1 MHEEHERVVRQLREE
16 HTKQLA
22 GVQEEKEALKR
33 AALRRTIHLRY
44 QKEKEAR
51 SYALALEAGERP
63 SPVCK
68 LPAVSDAFC
77 NYVLSQRAASPA
89 NRPIWRSRGAS
100 WPFVRTR
107 LRRRPA
113 RRVGRTL

>member
-1 MHEEHERVVRQLREE
+1 MREEHERVVRQLREE

-44 QKEKEAR
+44 QKEEEAR

-63 SPVCK
+63 SPACK
-68 LPAVSDAFC
+68 LPCS
-77 NYVLSQRAASPA
+77 L
-89 NRPIWRSRGAS
+89 
-100 WPFVRTR
+100 
-107 LRRRPA
+107 
-113 RRVGRTL
+113 

>member
-1 MHEEHERVVRQLREE
+1 MHAEHERVVRQLREE

-44 QKEKEAR
+44 QKEEEAR
-51 SYALALEAGERP
+51 SYALELEAGERP

-68 LPAVSDAFC
+68 LPASLMPSAIMC
-77 NYVLSQRAASPA
+77 S
-89 NRPIWRSRGAS
+89 RSA
-100 WPFVRTR
+100 P
-107 LRRRPA
+107 LRRQIDQAGEAEVFPGPSRECA
-113 RRVGRTL
+113 